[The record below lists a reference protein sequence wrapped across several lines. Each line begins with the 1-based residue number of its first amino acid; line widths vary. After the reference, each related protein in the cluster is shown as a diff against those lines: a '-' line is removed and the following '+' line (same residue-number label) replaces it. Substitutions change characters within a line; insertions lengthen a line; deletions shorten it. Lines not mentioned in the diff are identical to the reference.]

1 MPEDSIFSIVQRNAL
16 EELTFTQL
24 RSSNLHIQAEVLKKG
39 AVIEA
44 HRQRIPVEKD
54 SVMVFADDAPL
65 FNWAHPCR
73 YQLFDAGNGEMYAEV
88 QAQFPPNLVTTPK
101 SYRVFHQPVAA
112 TPAVI
117 QYYPPLLRCPIRW
130 PLGQRYAILFAGASN
145 NRHTNDLEF
154 LYRTLRDHYGFV
166 DANIYVLNYD
176 GTHGYNNYGSPPG
189 TTWPGDGTA
198 YRMPVKGKGTKADL
212 DAAIDD
218 VKKRL
223 KKDDLL
229 LIHTNNHGG
238 YDGPGKAFLCTF
250 SGADYYAADFGAKL
264 ATLPKYDTLMVMM
277 EQCHSGGFNTPVIT
291 NSTAAKTTIA
301 SACVETANSIGGAD
315 FDPFARDWIAAMTGN
330 NPYGLALAFN
340 PDTDGNGRI
349 YAEEAFAYAD
359 AVHDPYDTPV
369 YSETSEAA
377 GDTYLGQ
384 RYTWWWWYCPL
395 VSKALLPYYT
405 AMPLPEFYEKVHAYV
420 EPRLIEVQNKLD
432 QASLELRKELEP
444 QINQIITS
452 VFGKTKGAGGN

>member
-1 MPEDSIFSIVQRNAL
+1 MAQEENIFTIVQRNAL

-24 RSSNLHIQAEVLKKG
+24 RNTNLHIHEEVLTKG

-44 HRQRIPVEKD
+44 HRQRIPVEKE

-65 FNWAHPCR
+65 FNWAHSCR
-73 YQLFDAGNGEMYAEV
+73 YMLFDASDGRMYQEV
-88 QAQFPPNLVTTPK
+88 HAQFPPNLVTTPK
-101 SYRVFHQPVAA
+101 NYRAFHQPVITAS
-112 TPAVI
+112 PRI
-117 QYYPPLLRCPIRW
+117 QSVLPIFRCPIKF
-130 PLGQRYAILFAGASN
+130 PLGNRYAILFAGASN

-154 LYRTLRDHYGFV
+154 LYRTLRDHYGFS

-176 GTHGYNNYGSPPG
+176 GTHGYNNFGSPPG
-189 TTWPGDGTA
+189 VTWPGDGTA
-198 YRMPVKGKGTKADL
+198 YRMPVKGKGTKTDL
-212 DAAIDD
+212 DTALDD

-238 YDGPGKAFLCTF
+238 NDGPGKSFLCTY

-264 ATLPKYDTLMVMM
+264 ATLPHYDTLMVMM
-277 EQCHSGGFNTPVIT
+277 EQCHSGGFNTPVLA
-291 NSTAAKTTIA
+291 NSTASKTTIA

-330 NPYGLALAFN
+330 DPYGHALAFN

-349 YAEEAFAYAD
+349 YAEEAFNYAD
-359 AVHDPYDTPV
+359 TVHDPYDTPV

-384 RYTWWWWYCPL
+384 RYTYWLWYCPL
-395 VSKALLPYYT
+395 VSKALQPHYAAL
-405 AMPLPEFYEKVHAYV
+405 PLPEFYEKVHSIL
-420 EPRLIEVQNKLD
+420 EPRLAEIESKLD
-432 QASLELRKELEP
+432 QASSNLRKEVEP
-444 QINQIITS
+444 QIREIVEAT
-452 VFGKTKGAGGN
+452 FKKGKAVGR